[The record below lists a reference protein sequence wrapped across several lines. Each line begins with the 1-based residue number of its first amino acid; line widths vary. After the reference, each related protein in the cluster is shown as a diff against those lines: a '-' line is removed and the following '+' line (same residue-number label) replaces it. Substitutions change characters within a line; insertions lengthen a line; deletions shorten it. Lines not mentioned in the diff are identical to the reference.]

1 MLFTVL
7 FEFNWISGLNR
18 RELTS
23 LTLIHI
29 YANEIVVDT
38 INDML
43 IPHFL
48 SDYYCCSKGNWRLWV
63 DTISNTTIKM
73 LILIW
78 PAIRRLLWVFSVYYH
93 ITDVWYLFL
102 GSTVWN
108 TGGDRR
114 HQGIFPILNIIWT
127 SFSAGFHN
135 ALSLVKRASLN
146 SSFIRDFVINVCR
159 I

>member
-1 MLFTVL
+1 
-7 FEFNWISGLNR
+7 
-18 RELTS
+18 
-23 LTLIHI
+23 
-29 YANEIVVDT
+29 
-38 INDML
+38 
-43 IPHFL
+43 
-48 SDYYCCSKGNWRLWV
+48 
-63 DTISNTTIKM
+63 M

-78 PAIRRLLWVFSVYYH
+78 PAICRLLWVFSVYYH
-93 ITDVWYLFL
+93 ITDIWYLFL

-135 ALSLVKRASLN
+135 ALCLVKRASLN

-159 I
+159 IEFFPPLLLKASIQMSIYQLWVNYYILTNIPALRGIVRFPEMGIDRL